1 MSPVTLCS
9 RIPRNFGCSPGAEH
23 SDSSFK
29 LFTWE
34 IERTVAATNHGSP
47 IIEHTPSMTATMSKS
62 RWYPH
67 PFCKKN
73 AMTARSYKM
82 TSEIRRLAG
91 ISNEQLETIT
101 NYVICSRKLL
111 HCLLCGIQAGSVVV
125 ANRLSKGNSYH
136 SFGMIN
142 FIRLTSV
149 VSVYIINPK

>member
-1 MSPVTLCS
+1 MFCVLQYYLSFHYFPKITFRILVKKTDEPIRIKIMSPVTLCS

-67 PFCKKN
+67 PFCKKKTN

-91 ISNEQLETIT
+91 IPNEQLETIK
-101 NYVICSRKLL
+101 NYVTCSRK
-111 HCLLCGIQAGSVVV
+111 
-125 ANRLSKGNSYH
+125 
-136 SFGMIN
+136 
-142 FIRLTSV
+142 
-149 VSVYIINPK
+149 